1 MRRLKFLCS
10 MVYTIILI
18 YLIYRAY
25 HAWQTNLIVVYLA
38 IISLWT
44 TGVWALSRIIDWL
57 FHENTKLEQE
67 VCKAEENESMQTK
80 KLFENDINA
89 LLNELDKRK
98 AKIPTLCNGI
108 DLFRITVVP
117 LNKRV
122 FNDNLS
128 KLGLINSKT
137 YESLSEFYNVIEQV
151 NIGYDKFNCKNPT
164 EQKEFAED
172 LLKAINNGI
181 KKGQKALQYLNE

>member
-1 MRRLKFLCS
+1 MTWILQWLDSLNSKEIVTW
-10 MVYTIILI
+10 MVDNV
-18 YLIYRAY
+18 AGE
-25 HAWQTNLIVVYLA
+25 LIVLG
-38 IISLWT
+38 IIGIIGYFISDKWRE
-44 TGVWALSRIIDWL
+44 ARRI
-57 FHENTKLEQE
+57 KM
-67 VCKAEENESMQTK
+67 KGENEVKRIK
-80 KLFENDINA
+80 KLFESDIDS

-128 KLGLINSKT
+128 KLSLINSKT

-151 NIGYDKFNCKNPT
+151 NIGYDKFNCKNPI
-164 EQKEFAED
+164 EQKEFAEE
-172 LLKAINNGI
+172 LFKAINNGI
-181 KKGQKALQYLNE
+181 KKGREASQYLK